1 MTQPTYVDAYIHAEE
16 TPWKPDN
23 YTFAVWNR
31 DMSSCGYIP
40 IAKIEVPVPEITEE
54 SLRARHLVLLRLKRE
69 EVYEEARKK
78 AADLDEQIAK
88 IECLGYTPSASADQQ
103 ESF

>member
-40 IAKIEVPVPEITEE
+40 VAKVEVLIPPIAVDD
-54 SLRARHLVLLRLKRE
+54 LRARHLVLLRLKRDA
-69 EVYEEARKK
+69 VYEEARKK

-88 IECLGYTPSASADQQ
+88 IECLGYNPTTQ
-103 ESF
+103 ENPL